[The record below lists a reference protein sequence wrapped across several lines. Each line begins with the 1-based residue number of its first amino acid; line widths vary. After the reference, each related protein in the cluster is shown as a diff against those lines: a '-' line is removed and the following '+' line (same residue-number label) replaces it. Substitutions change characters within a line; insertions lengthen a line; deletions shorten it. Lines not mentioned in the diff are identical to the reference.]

1 MQIRQTAI
9 NARSQN
15 CDVIGITTY
24 VTARLALL
32 VVGATNHYK
41 CNEERCIDTN
51 AVPMQ
56 YIQPLNATRRSWWQ
70 QFDSILNKTKSKWPL
85 KWNFCIDLRMNSV
98 SHNSL
103 LQGLRLL
110 NRHMLQTTQLV
121 INSLREL
128 ALPEYKCM
136 NGKNTSRSLW
146 EACIDLIP
154 CQNQFGP
161 RSYAFQNVGASGA
174 SGFHQQCL
182 PVTEPTYPLRH
193 HQSTS
198 NPCTMPTSPPLPPHI
213 LLRRTHQFSL

>member
-1 MQIRQTAI
+1 MTSVWFNFDPNQIKL
-9 NARSQN
+9 
-15 CDVIGITTY
+15 TY
-24 VTARLALL
+24 WR
-32 VVGATNHYK
+32 
-41 CNEERCIDTN
+41 
-51 AVPMQ
+51 
-56 YIQPLNATRRSWWQ
+56 
-70 QFDSILNKTKSKWPL
+70 L
-85 KWNFCIDLRMNSV
+85 KWNSCIDLRMNSV

-110 NRHMLQTTQLV
+110 NRHILQTTQLV

-182 PVTEPTYPLRH
+182 PVTQATLYPLRH